1 MIFRLPRFEIDQ
13 ALLLTTS
20 SVVTASLASFTLGVV
35 MIIVV
40 IGESKKHYLSHR
52 GGVGR
57 WLWVVDCVCGE
68 IGLVLSFV

>member
-40 IGESKKHYLSHR
+40 IGESKNTICHI
-52 GGVGR
+52 GVG
-57 WLWVVDCVCGE
+57 WG
-68 IGLVLSFV
+68 GGYG